1 MSPLNA
7 SSSPQCRI
15 PSCPLSQLSLGPH
28 QSCLATSP
36 PFKEKESFSPDSQPA
51 TGQAT
56 CLLSGE
62 CIRDTLGRTQ
72 VTARPGQGARVPSS
86 GAWGSLFKLQ
96 WALRAGVSPDAT
108 TLIKAVTSMEA
119 VRLLLYSLINSFTFS
134 SLVSFC
140 PFHFSLSQ
148 MTPISMG
155 PCHGKR
161 SISEHLPQVLS
172 PESGL

>member
-15 PSCPLSQLSLGPH
+15 PSCSVSQVSLGPH
-28 QSCLATSP
+28 QSCLATSLL
-36 PFKEKESFSPDSQPA
+36 FKEKESFFLDSQPA

-56 CLLSGE
+56 CLLSGV
-62 CIRDTLGRTQ
+62 CRGDALGRTQ
-72 VTARPGQGARVPSS
+72 VTAGPGQEARVPSS

-108 TLIKAVTSMEA
+108 ILIKAVTLMEA
-119 VRLLLYSLINSFTFS
+119 VRLLLYSLINSFTLS

-140 PFHFSLSQ
+140 PFHFSLSIQ
-148 MTPISMG
+148 NGGDDTYLDGS
-155 PCHGKR
+155 
-161 SISEHLPQVLS
+161 LS
-172 PESGL
+172 W